1 MNLYRR
7 LSLEGIRKNKSVYV
21 PYILAFSFLVM
32 SFSTLVSLAV
42 MEGLAKEYGMQHVQ
56 TLLGLGAIV
65 LFVFSTQFLYYCD
78 GFLMDKRSDEYG
90 LYGVLGLDKSQIIKV
105 VCLDSLLVYAM
116 GMVLGICFSVLF
128 YKLEIS
134 LLLKTIHVQAETG
147 FLPTMIPIVITFL
160 VFTGIEVLILFRRIY
175 KIKRLGN
182 LELIKAKRMH
192 KKSSLKIGVSALLSV
207 CLIGAGYYLALK
219 TKNPLES
226 LQIFFIATLLVVLG
240 TFVGF
245 GAVTEVVI
253 GFLKKKKNFYYKPQN
268 FTSLSGIVHRIRQNA
283 NGLASITI
291 MSCAAIV
298 LLGSAFSIY
307 WSGDKILRG
316 IFPRDIV
323 YSIEH
328 KIYSKAEIEEI
339 KSQINAGLSKGSYKK
354 KDDEKIEYKMEM
366 TQIEGSNVK
375 FVKTFNSAST
385 ALVVIQTS
393 DKNLKSDEVIAYSK
407 HDVANELNIDGNIY
421 KVVDKRKEFAN
432 EKAINQMS
440 ILGNLVL
447 EVKDLKNFKLG
458 DASLVEFEMFNVDGD
473 PSLAMKD
480 VRSNLKYDIQITG
493 YTDAKSEFLAIFGA
507 LMFVGTFLGFVF
519 IVGTALI
526 IYYKQLQ
533 EGYESKHNFNIMRR
547 VGMTEEEIKKS
558 IKSQVWMVFLLPPS
572 VAFIHIF
579 VAFFLINDLFLIIGI
594 TNTVDKATSFGI
606 IFILYLWIYFVV
618 YKMTSKAYYR
628 IISEK

>member
-1 MNLYRR
+1 M
-7 LSLEGIRKNKSVYV
+7 
-21 PYILAFSFLVM
+21 
-32 SFSTLVSLAV
+32 
-42 MEGLAKEYGMQHVQ
+42 
-56 TLLGLGAIV
+56 
-65 LFVFSTQFLYYCD
+65 
-78 GFLMDKRSDEYG
+78 
-90 LYGVLGLDKSQIIKV
+90 
-105 VCLDSLLVYAM
+105 
-116 GMVLGICFSVLF
+116 
-128 YKLEIS
+128 
-134 LLLKTIHVQAETG
+134 
-147 FLPTMIPIVITFL
+147 
-160 VFTGIEVLILFRRIY
+160 
-175 KIKRLGN
+175 
-182 LELIKAKRMH
+182 
-192 KKSSLKIGVSALLSV
+192 
-207 CLIGAGYYLALK
+207 
-219 TKNPLES
+219 
-226 LQIFFIATLLVVLG
+226 
-240 TFVGF
+240 
-245 GAVTEVVI
+245 
-253 GFLKKKKNFYYKPQN
+253 
-268 FTSLSGIVHRIRQNA
+268 
-283 NGLASITI
+283 
-291 MSCAAIV
+291 
-298 LLGSAFSIY
+298 
-307 WSGDKILRG
+307 
-316 IFPRDIV
+316 
-323 YSIEH
+323 
-328 KIYSKAEIEEI
+328 
-339 KSQINAGLSKGSYKK
+339 
-354 KDDEKIEYKMEM
+354 
-366 TQIEGSNVK
+366 
-375 FVKTFNSAST
+375 
-385 ALVVIQTS
+385 VVIQTS

-440 ILGNLVL
+440 ILGSLVL

-618 YKMTSKAYYR
+618 YKMTSKAYYK